1 MILFQIIYCHHSQFK
16 NVHITTH
23 RLGYKTLKQD
33 VMFWLSRDQVT
44 SSSVP
49 AENELEHPEE
59 DIQKSLTKP
68 AFHCCYEFLCYSICW
83 AYHSPAPSVCELS
96 NGGQVFG
103 VFLFEVKSTL
113 RNLVHT
119 FPILL
124 LVHLV
129 QATVKK
135 MTKKLF
141 CHSSTL

>member
-1 MILFQIIYCHHSQFK
+1 
-16 NVHITTH
+16 
-23 RLGYKTLKQD
+23 
-33 VMFWLSRDQVT
+33 MFWLSRDQLT

-49 AENELEHPEE
+49 AEKELEHPEE

-68 AFHCCYEFLCYSICW
+68 AFHCCYEFLYYVICW
-83 AYHSPAPSVCELS
+83 AHIYTPAPSVCELS

-103 VFLFEVKSTL
+103 VFLFEAKSTL

-129 QATVKK
+129 QATVKEK
-135 MTKKLF
+135 IDHKTFL
-141 CHSSTL
+141 S